1 MQIVHGSFHLLEARQ
16 QGEQLMARSAVATWV
31 VVVTLLVGACG
42 SGEGTARRQSATATP
57 TRQVSAAPTPTDL
70 IATDPEPTVEL
81 LREWVAVFRVAASE
95 DLRPETDE
103 FLRLVPKNI
112 AIAPIGCW
120 VGLQGKLGNP
130 QGESVYVAAVV
141 AESRQELD
149 RVVEKI
155 GREPLLL
162 GEFPAMCVD

>member
-1 MQIVHGSFHLLEARQ
+1 MQIVHGSFRLVEARQ
-16 QGEQLMARSAVATWV
+16 QGEKLTSQSAVVTWA

-42 SGEGTARRQSATATP
+42 SGERTPRQESATATP

-70 IATDPEPTVEL
+70 IATDPEPIVDL
-81 LREWVAVFRVAASE
+81 LQEWVAVFRVAASE

-120 VGLQGKLGNP
+120 VGLRERLGNP
-130 QGESVYVAAVV
+130 KGESVYVAAVV

-149 RVVEKI
+149 RVVERI
-155 GREPLLL
+155 GREPILL
-162 GEFPAMCVD
+162 GKFPAMCVD